1 MERPSGR
8 LSSKLAL
15 PVDSWLAGGFAPCA
29 LHPAADA
36 KPRTPRA
43 KIVILRTVL
52 IVSLLR
58 IRMALASRPSEGGWR
73 KIGGPRVGK
82 KCGRQANSGRCL
94 DGFVSGRGLA
104 GFRPSA
110 PVASS
115 PRFAPAESAQAR

>member
-29 LHPAADA
+29 LHPAPDA

-43 KIVILRTVL
+43 KIVILWTVL

-58 IRMALASRPSEGGWR
+58 IRTALAPPPNESAVR
-73 KIGGPRVGK
+73 KMGGPRLGK
-82 KCGRQANSGRCL
+82 ECGSQANSGRCL
-94 DGFVSGRGLA
+94 DGFVSGRG
-104 GFRPSA
+104 
-110 PVASS
+110 
-115 PRFAPAESAQAR
+115 